1 MNNSLSIL
9 LIYSNYIFDRLY
21 LLIKRKFQRTNLKTI
36 IFMKTIQ
43 FRTQDQTIWT
53 INVKQITTIF
63 QTSDNRGTY
72 IRLSCGKEL
81 FTLLSPKQVL
91 DDIKEQLKN

>member
-36 IFMKTIQ
+36 IIMKIGKQ
-43 FRTQDQTIWT
+43 F
-53 INVKQITTIF
+53 K
-63 QTSDNRGTY
+63 
-72 IRLSCGKEL
+72 
-81 FTLLSPKQVL
+81 
-91 DDIKEQLKN
+91 IKGII